1 MDFLVELVLT
11 LLFEVPVE
19 TAMESRRLKTWVKT
33 TIFSVLGGGVTL
45 FLVYLSVYTW
55 QNQNTLDSFFV
66 TLIAVIFALL
76 VVFGAIRGHKRN
88 WKH

>member
-66 TLIAVIFALL
+66 TLIAVVFALL
-76 VVFGAIRGHKRN
+76 VIFGAIRGHKRN